1 MALWHAAIAPW
12 HDAMAACLYWH
23 GQMDIEDDAIREN
36 HQIAVE
42 ALQTVVRDL
51 IEEFNQQMPEGLA
64 ANLEQTGM
72 FDDDLEEELEETEDD
87 DNDNSSD
94 SGPPIIH

>member
-1 MALWHAAIAPW
+1 
-12 HDAMAACLYWH
+12 
-23 GQMDIEDDAIREN
+23 MDIEDDAIREN

-51 IEEFNQQMPEGLA
+51 IEEFNQQIPEGLV
-64 ANLEQTGM
+64 ANLEQAGM
-72 FDDDLEEELEETEDD
+72 FDEDYDDELEEAEEDD
-87 DNDNSSD
+87 GSSE